1 MYMMALRSTIVDTS
15 AWVTNFSTYKSLTD
29 MFLFQEKENYEVSSS
44 SSSDMIS
51 FDLSNGDPYPPHLS
65 VALDDDQYV
74 EFQVEELADFPSNP
88 DEEERV
94 RIITKSWICFTF
106 DPSL

>member
-1 MYMMALRSTIVDTS
+1 
-15 AWVTNFSTYKSLTD
+15 

-51 FDLSNGDPYPPHLS
+51 FDLSNGDPYPPHLA

-94 RIITKSWICFTF
+94 RIIKKLDLFHIWPLTPTYDFARY
-106 DPSL
+106 